1 MIIYVDI
8 LLFLNAVID
17 YFLILAASV
26 LVSRKIKEIRL
37 IIACLFASV
46 TSLYIFA
53 PEMHP
58 IADLLIRIFISLS
71 VTLVAFGF
79 KSFVL
84 FIKATTAV
92 IAVTFLYNGLAVAF
106 WNIFKPNSMVIKNSV
121 VYLNISA
128 IEMIVFSLFGY
139 VLIRIGKFL
148 TCRFS
153 PHAKR
158 VDISFINENSLVE
171 TKALVDSGNSLK
183 DVYGGRNVV
192 ITDYKTA
199 SEIFCNI
206 KTKSPLLLPFESI
219 GGNGMIKAYY
229 CDAVKIGNK
238 RFDKTLVAVSEKNF
252 EGDYRA
258 IVSPEITEGYQ

>member
-17 YFLILAASV
+17 YFLILAASA
-26 LVSRKIKEIRL
+26 LTARKIKEKRL

-53 PEMHP
+53 PETHP
-58 IADLLIRIFISLS
+58 IIDLLIRILISMA
-71 VTLVAFGF
+71 VTFVAFGF
-79 KSFVL
+79 KSFSL
-84 FIKATTAV
+84 FLKSTTAV
-92 IAVTFLYNGLAVAF
+92 IAVTFLYNGIAVAF
-106 WNIFKPNSMVIKNSV
+106 WNIFKPNSMVIKNNV

-128 IEMIVFSLFGY
+128 IEMIGFSLLGY
-139 VLIRIGKFL
+139 ILIRIGKFL
-148 TCRFS
+148 ACRFS

-158 VDISFINENSLVE
+158 VDISFINQNSLVE

-183 DVYGGRNVV
+183 DIYFGKNVV
-192 ITDYKTA
+192 ITDIKTA
-199 SEIFCNI
+199 SEIFCDI
-206 KTKSPLLLPFESI
+206 KTKTPLLLPFESI

-238 RFDKTLVAVSEKNF
+238 TLDKTLVAVCEKNF

-258 IVSPEITEGYQ
+258 IVSPEITEG